1 MGKLAQA
8 KRALPSG
15 APREAVCA
23 CMRARLLAGGCAL
36 TALPLQPWA
45 LDVPDE
51 LFKSRSPPRLSAS
64 PGSRPQGLLLLQ
76 FRGHRGQAP
85 AAEAER
91 EQDAHRGLGEW
102 AQGEA
107 HFCCPRRS
115 RVGTSALQKLPQR
128 RRKRS
133 RACYESVSRLRSGD
147 RPIPGSRNAQRVP
160 AGVGDP
166 WPSPAGR
173 RVRDRARPRP
183 PHLSGRPLPGRT
195 RGCARP
201 SLPVA
206 APSPSLRG
214 CPACAG
220 LACFPMSRRCHLT
233 PSQPRKAGWLKL
245 SPDSTK
251 RCRALRPGGGRSR
264 CRICRGP
271 RAGWG
276 ERPLGRRRPPARPSV
291 ATPASCSSTW
301 ALWSEVLWLGTWGH
315 SAVCAP
321 VTQPHGPMGWS
332 PAYLDGTSHALRN
345 ERPGAWRRRPTPH
358 RPRGR

>member
-107 HFCCPRRS
+107 RFCLHRRS
-115 RVGTSALQKLPQR
+115 RVGTPALQKLPQR

-133 RACYESVSRLRSGD
+133 RACYESVSQPRSGD

-160 AGVGDP
+160 AGAGDP

-251 RCRALRPGGGRSR
+251 RCRALRPGVA
-264 CRICRGP
+264 GP
-271 RAGWG
+271 GVGSVVGPERAG
-276 ERPLGRRRPPARPSV
+276 ES
-291 ATPASCSSTW
+291 
-301 ALWSEVLWLGTWGH
+301 VLWDV
-315 SAVCAP
+315 A
-321 VTQPHGPMGWS
+321 GPPPGRAW
-332 PAYLDGTSHALRN
+332 PPPRRAL
-345 ERPGAWRRRPTPH
+345 A
-358 RPRGR
+358 RGRCGQKCSG